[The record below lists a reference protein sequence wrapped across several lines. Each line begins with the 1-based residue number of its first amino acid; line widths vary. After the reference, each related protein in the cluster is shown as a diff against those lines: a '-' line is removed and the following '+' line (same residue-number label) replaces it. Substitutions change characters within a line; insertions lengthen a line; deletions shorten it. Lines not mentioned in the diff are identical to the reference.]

1 MIITAIVVIA
11 LVVAGRYVWQGFKI
25 IEDDAKWY

>member
-1 MIITAIVVIA
+1 MTIAIILAFGILAA
-11 LVVAGRYVWQGFKI
+11 LVYIWQGFKI